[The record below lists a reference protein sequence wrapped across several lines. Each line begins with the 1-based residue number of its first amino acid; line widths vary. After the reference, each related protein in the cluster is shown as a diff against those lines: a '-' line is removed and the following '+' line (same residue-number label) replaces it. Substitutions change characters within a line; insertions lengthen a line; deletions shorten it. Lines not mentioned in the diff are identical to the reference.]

1 MAEGG
6 FTPDAIDAMPMN
18 DVLALLRWWREHP
31 PAAAILA
38 AVHGIKPAPPSDP
51 DDPSGIGPL
60 VQRWPGGVVGRAA
73 ADDTP

>member
-6 FTPDAIDAMPMN
+6 FTPAEIDAMPLG

-38 AVHGIKPAPPSDP
+38 AVHGIRPAPARDP
-51 DDPSGIGPL
+51 ADPSGIGGL
-60 VQRWPGGVVGRAA
+60 IARSPGRDRIA
-73 ADDTP
+73 

>member
-6 FTPDAIDAMPMN
+6 WTPDAVDAMPMG

-38 AVHGIKPAPPSDP
+38 AVHGVKPAPGRGA
-51 DDPSGIGPL
+51 DDPSGIAGL
-60 VQRWPGGVVGRAA
+60 MARWPEGMVGG
-73 ADDTP
+73 